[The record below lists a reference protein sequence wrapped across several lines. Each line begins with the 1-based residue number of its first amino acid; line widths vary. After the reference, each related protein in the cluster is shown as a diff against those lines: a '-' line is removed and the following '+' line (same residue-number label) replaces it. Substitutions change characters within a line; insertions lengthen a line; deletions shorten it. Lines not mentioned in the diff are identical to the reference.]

1 MLSSPQPAVVSGPQ
15 GPMGTWHLSC
25 CHSRVVL
32 GQARREGA
40 LISKIWSGG
49 WGEGWNRAHV
59 LENRKEE
66 VEASTGMGVAIT
78 KVITRCLLREK
89 KVNELFL
96 FLGGGRVGGSCYPF
110 SCTYSS
116 PTVYFLATLP
126 SIPVSPFSCPPSP
139 CYLLSLW
146 SLKKKINNNVVKKK
160 KIRKKQCRCNIG
172 AIQVFWSNQLSASVS
187 SEGWG

>member
-49 WGEGWNRAHV
+49 WGERWNRAHV

-66 VEASTGMGVAIT
+66 VEASTGMGVVIT

-96 FLGGGRVGGSCYPF
+96 FFGGREGWGLLLSFLLHVLKSHSVFPSNSTFYPSF
-110 SCTYSS
+110 S
-116 PTVYFLATLP
+116 FLLSFLTTLP
-126 SIPVSPFSCPPSP
+126 PFP
-139 CYLLSLW
+139 LV
-146 SLKKKINNNVVKKK
+146 IKKK
-160 KIRKKQCRCNIG
+160 K
-172 AIQVFWSNQLSASVS
+172 
-187 SEGWG
+187 